1 MFRVQNQLNDKY
13 YDPEIPHENILF
25 DDFLSFSNPPVKEK
39 VDFWRENFEEMVTI
53 IQKILNKNATKNY
66 KNIEEGLYII
76 EEVSSTVENM
86 TV

>member
-53 IQKILNKNATKNY
+53 IQ
-66 KNIEEGLYII
+66 
-76 EEVSSTVENM
+76 
-86 TV
+86 